1 MKIFNLACTLILVLL
16 AGCAPQP
23 AHRADVIIPFAHTG
37 GSALAMAPDS
47 RTLASGGWSGH
58 LRLWALDGGREIR
71 GWRAHTDSVNAIHFL
86 DGARLLTAGYDGRI
100 RIWDRAGRLLE
111 EAATTSI
118 TAATVDEG
126 VERLLTGHV
135 DGTLRLWALDGLE
148 ELAAYGPHKGSVRSV
163 AVDRDG
169 RLAATSAT
177 DTRVALTDLETGSSR
192 YVEDPPS
199 DARTLAFSPD
209 GGYLLG
215 GGWFDLFRWPLP
227 EGRLEVLDTEHRGII
242 NQVRFMPDGKRIASI
257 SRQTDSAVLLIDPLT
272 GATTQRLQPHE
283 LCGVAVAVSPDG
295 RFLATTSDDA
305 SVRIWDLRGE

>member
-1 MKIFNLACTLILVLL
+1 MKTRHLAFTLLL
-16 AGCAPQP
+16 LLLTGCASQP
-23 AHRADVIIPFAHTG
+23 ARRADVIIPFAHTG

-47 RTLASGGWSGH
+47 GTLASGGWSGH
-58 LRLWALDGGREIR
+58 LRLWALEGGREI
-71 GWRAHTDSVNAIHFL
+71 GAWRAHTDSVNAIHFL
-86 DGARLLTAGYDGRI
+86 DGTRLLTAGYDGRI
-100 RIWDRAGRLLE
+100 RIWDRAGRLLGE
-111 EAATTSI
+111 TATTSI
-118 TAATVDEG
+118 TAAAVDDG
-126 VERLLTGHV
+126 TGRLLTGHG

-148 ELAAYGPHKGSVRSV
+148 ELAAYRPHEGSVRSV
-163 AVDRDG
+163 AMDRDG
-169 RLAATSAT
+169 RLAASSAT
-177 DTRVALTDLETGSSR
+177 DTRVALIDLETGSSR
-192 YVEDPPS
+192 YLEDPPS

-209 GGYLLG
+209 GGYLVG

-227 EGRLEVLDTEHRGII
+227 DGRIEVLDTEHRGII

-305 SVRIWDLRGE
+305 SVRIWDLRDE